1 MSHYKKS
8 IERLLE
14 IAECLLFCC
23 REFWKVCLL
32 FHTFDFYTFKN
43 YTFESVRVERLCH
56 IGHLKV
62 NTQTKTGL
70 DAFFEHAWNIE
81 GTKKVEKITI

>member
-1 MSHYKKS
+1 MPP
-8 IERLLE
+8 ILLWRN
-14 IAECLLFCC
+14 LKGLSP
-23 REFWKVCLL
+23 L
-32 FHTFDFYTFKN
+32 HPFDF